1 MAGKGGQM
9 DRDERWDPLDENTVE
24 SIADI
29 ICDDGGTNYREGWKL
44 PQFLRRAGWSDVPE
58 FDGSPRK
65 RWLVELLNERRGDRT
80 AMEMVIRRLA
90 DQREYRDDPRQ
101 AHEVA
106 QRVNA
111 VLGLEGMK
119 VERASGRPFVVRL
132 RAAKIAPDGAA
143 PLDLKHGLET
153 FIRDADLCGIL
164 RSRLDEAATCRDHGA
179 ALAAIILLGSV
190 VEGAL
195 QHIAVRYPAVAG
207 RASSAPKDRQGKV
220 IHPIASWKLSQLI
233 LVAHEVGW
241 IHADARDFATVLRDY
256 RNLVHP
262 NEQKKLGL
270 VPDYDTVNVCW
281 NVVIATLND
290 LGSTGR
296 D

>member
-1 MAGKGGQM
+1 MES
-9 DRDERWDPLDENTVE
+9 DEPWGPLDENTVE

-29 ICDDGGTNYREGWKL
+29 ICDDGGPNYREGWKL
-44 PQFLRRAGWSDVPE
+44 PQFLRRAGCTDVPE

-65 RWLVELLNERRGDRT
+65 RWLVELLMERRDDRR

-90 DQREYRDDPRQ
+90 DRREYQDDPKQ

-106 QRVNA
+106 QRLNA
-111 VLGLEGMK
+111 VLALEGLK
-119 VERASGRPFVVRL
+119 IERAAGRPFVVRL
-132 RAAKIAPDGAA
+132 PAATIAPDGAA
-143 PLDLKHGLET
+143 PLELKRGLDT
-153 FIRDADLCGIL
+153 FILDADLCGIL
-164 RSRLDEAATCRDHGA
+164 RSRLDEAVTCRDHGA

-195 QHIAVRYPAVAG
+195 QHVALRYPAAAG
-207 RASSAPKDRQGKV
+207 RASSAPKDRHGKV
-220 IHPIASWKLSQLI
+220 PPVTGWRLSHLI
-233 LVAHEVGW
+233 IVAHEVGW
-241 IHADARDFATVLRDY
+241 IQADVRDFATVLRDY

-262 NEQKKLGL
+262 QEQKRLGL

-281 NVVIATLND
+281 NVVIAALND
-290 LGSTGR
+290 LGSTVAI